1 MNNQLTPVS
10 WQTVFKKSLIWGIW
24 LFFLAILQTTLF
36 SHIRIFG
43 AVPDL
48 ILPAVVAVAVYD
60 KERTGTIAGIVGGVL
75 IDALGGV
82 GLSISPLVYMICG
95 TFVALMTYSVLRRD
109 FISWLTGTAAS
120 LIITGGFSVL
130 SARVALG
137 ASRFA
142 SSDIWSELLIPQYFA
157 SLIMGVPVW
166 FFTRLIWSK
175 WFDNREME
183 G

>member
-1 MNNQLTPVS
+1 MNNQLTPVL

-24 LFFLAILQTTLF
+24 LFVLAILQTSLF
-36 SHIRIFG
+36 SYLRFFG

-48 ILPAVVAVAVYD
+48 VLPAVVAVAVYD
-60 KERTGTIAGIVGGVL
+60 KERTGIIAGIVGGVI

-82 GLSISPLVYMICG
+82 GLSISPLVYMLCG
-95 TFVALMTYSVLRRD
+95 TLVALLTYSVLRRD
-109 FISWLTGTAAS
+109 FASFLTGTAIS
-120 LIITGGFSVL
+120 LVITGIFSLL
-130 SARVALG
+130 SAYVALG

-142 SSDIWSELLIPQYFA
+142 ASHIWSELLIPQYFA
-157 SLIMGVPVW
+157 SLLAGIPVW

-175 WFDNREME
+175 LFDNREME